1 MVTEQSIDI
10 SRINKSDF
18 NAGSDILREVLRPNL
33 TLASTEEDNL
43 KG

>member
-10 SRINKSDF
+10 SIINKSDF
-18 NAGSDILREVLRPNL
+18 NTGSDILREMLRPNL
-33 TLASTEEDNL
+33 TLDSTKDDNL